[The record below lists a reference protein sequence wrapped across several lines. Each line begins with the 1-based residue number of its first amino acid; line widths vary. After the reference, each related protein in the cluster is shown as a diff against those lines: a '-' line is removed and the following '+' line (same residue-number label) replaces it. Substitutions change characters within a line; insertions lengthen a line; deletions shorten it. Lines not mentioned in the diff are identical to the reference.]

1 MRGFHL
7 CSQCW
12 CTVSRSL
19 IDREEITYSIA
30 FLIASACSVTFA
42 NGEQLIN
49 RVKYSC
55 AWSRFGIPAC
65 VRHTNQCL
73 FHCLETL
80 PDTSSCHS
88 RSWAQNTGF
97 PLAFA
102 LHALGMFSL
111 ARISSS
117 VIDNPIQNTQL
128 ITNGGQIPV
137 VNENFWFGYKAC
149 SRTNEY
155 LKSAM
160 RTDCSSSRCISKC
173 PSW

>member
-1 MRGFHL
+1 MTAL
-7 CSQCW
+7 SCSR
-12 CTVSRSL
+12 TVAS
-19 IDREEITYSIA
+19 EEQQTK
-30 FLIASACSVTFA
+30 C
-42 NGEQLIN
+42 
-49 RVKYSC
+49 VKNSC
-55 AWSRFGIPAC
+55 ASNFFGIPAC
-65 VRHTNQCL
+65 VKQTTQCL

-160 RTDCSSSRCISKC
+160 RTDCCSSRCISKC
-173 PSW
+173 PS